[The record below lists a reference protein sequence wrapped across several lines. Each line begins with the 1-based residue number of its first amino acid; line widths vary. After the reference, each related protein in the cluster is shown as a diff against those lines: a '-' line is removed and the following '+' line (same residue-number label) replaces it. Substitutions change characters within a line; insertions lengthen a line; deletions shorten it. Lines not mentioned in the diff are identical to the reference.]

1 MHIPR
6 KLIKS
11 DRREVLDILDKFAFF
26 QGQRAGRELWLNK
39 PIEVQEED
47 LENFNKDI
55 RTIRDYIWALEKEL
69 KCYKD
74 LEAQGL
80 LHKSEIKDGTP
91 IWYIASLND
100 GEPFLMKS
108 SYVYNVTEYEV
119 GDLEKDFWL
128 SEEEAEAKLKELQE
142 KEI

>member
-26 QGQRAGRELWLNK
+26 QGQRAGRELWLDK
-39 PIEVQEED
+39 PVEVQEED

-80 LHKSEIKDGTP
+80 LLKLPVAEGTTV
-91 IWYIASLND
+91 
-100 GEPFLMKS
+100 
-108 SYVYNVTEYEV
+108 YVI
-119 GDLEKDFWL
+119 
-128 SEEEAEAKLKELQE
+128 EEEYGEMY
-142 KEI
+142 